1 MIRIV
6 ILLLI
11 LSVPGIKISAQ
22 ASESTEDGYKVF
34 RYPNGSVSSEGLI
47 KNGKPDG
54 YWISYYVTGVKRSEG
69 KYTNHMLDSIWLFY
83 DQVADTTEKISYLY
97 GKKNGYYLKYK
108 KDPVNGL
115 YVWSKELFAGN
126 KREGTAYIFYPDGKI
141 QQTISW
147 EGDRKEGLSKE
158 YDEDGNIITLFEY
171 RNDFLV
177 NRQTINRTDNEGLK
191 QGTWMEFYQSGNV
204 KTEMTYK
211 DDQLHGYYKEY
222 DVRGNLNLTMLYDNG
237 SMVKSGVEDQPDI
250 EMVERYDNN
259 NNLIYSGPFRKD
271 VPVGVHREFGADGRV
286 TNAFMYND
294 NGLLISE
301 GIVDESGNRN
311 GRWKDFYPDGNVHS
325 EGTYTNNRRAG
336 LWKFYTKDGKVEQ
349 TGNYNNGRP
358 DGLWKWYYN
367 NGNIRIEEEYFLGK
381 RDGSFTEFSKE
392 GTIISQGEYTD
403 GERNEH
409 WKYMNGDIIEEGRYI
424 IGLREG
430 QWRSYYIDGT
440 LKSKGNYIQ
449 GNPNGQHLFYYHNR
463 RLKEEQ
469 FYRNGMKQRT
479 WKKYDE
485 EGNVLL
491 AITYKDDVEVS
502 INGVKINLP
511 EGDTK
516 VIK

>member
-1 MIRIV
+1 MNDGYIRKSRYVKIMIRSI

-11 LSVPGIKISAQ
+11 LCVTGIIVTAQ
-22 ASESTEDGYKVF
+22 TSGLPEDGYQVF
-34 RYPNGSVSSEGLI
+34 RYPNGSVSSEGTI

-54 YWISYYVTGVKRSEG
+54 FWTSYYVTGVKRSEG
-69 KYTNHMLDSIWLFY
+69 KYTNHMLDSTWLFY

-171 RNDFLV
+171 RNDFVV

-301 GIVDESGNRN
+301 VLLMNPVTEMAG
-311 GRWKDFYPDGNVHS
+311 GRIFIPMGMFIQKEHI
-325 EGTYTNNRRAG
+325 
-336 LWKFYTKDGKVEQ
+336 LI
-349 TGNYNNGRP
+349 TGEP
-358 DGLWKWYYN
+358 VC
-367 NGNIRIEEEYFLGK
+367 
-381 RDGSFTEFSKE
+381 GSF
-392 GTIISQGEYTD
+392 
-403 GERNEH
+403 
-409 WKYMNGDIIEEGRYI
+409 
-424 IGLREG
+424 
-430 QWRSYYIDGT
+430 
-440 LKSKGNYIQ
+440 IQ
-449 GNPNGQHLFYYHNR
+449 
-463 RLKEEQ
+463 K
-469 FYRNGMKQRT
+469 M
-479 WKKYDE
+479 
-485 EGNVLL
+485 
-491 AITYKDDVEVS
+491 
-502 INGVKINLP
+502 VK
-511 EGDTK
+511 
-516 VIK
+516 